1 MEKGRVFTGAR
12 ARFLLNGKK
21 VGYATRVSYSEELE
35 LQPVDVLDNIQ
46 SEEHVP
52 VGYRVQL
59 SCGTVRIIGETVK
72 SQGYFP
78 GIGAT
83 PEEHLSN
90 ILLTGV
96 LTATIVDSKTGR
108 AALQMEQVKMS
119 GRSSSI
125 DARGMVG
132 EDLTFVGI
140 RARDESTG

>member
-1 MEKGRVFTGAR
+1 MEKGRVLTGAR

-21 VGYATRVSYSEELE
+21 VGYATRVAYSEELE
-35 LQPVDVLDNIQ
+35 YQPVDVLDNIQ

-59 SCGTVRIIGETVK
+59 SCGTVRIVGETVK

-78 GIGAT
+78 SIGAT
-83 PEEHLSN
+83 PEEHLNNVLVS
-90 ILLTGV
+90 GV
-96 LTATIVDSKTGR
+96 LTATILDSKTGR
-108 AALQMEQVKMS
+108 PILQVEQVKLS
-119 GRSSSI
+119 SRSASV

-132 EDLTFVGI
+132 EDLTFVAI